1 VEPATATAL
10 LPEGVN
16 TMVRMV
22 MESCQFHANPHIEWL
37 FQSFSASNLTVSS
50 HQDIRMVIHAIELF
64 PFVHLRLS
72 YSLDRV
78 LNLRNV
84 VVS

>member
-1 VEPATATAL
+1 
-10 LPEGVN
+10 
-16 TMVRMV
+16 
-22 MESCQFHANPHIEWL
+22 
-37 FQSFSASNLTVSS
+37 
-50 HQDIRMVIHAIELF
+50 MVIHAIELF